1 MFEFFKTLFRKPS
14 YEIEHKQR
22 IAVYKYYFP
31 YAALVR
37 GGDVAHDYFVKE
49 LIDYIYQNT
58 GVDINPGD
66 VSYCNDDRW
75 RYLHNGADVINV
87 YIDNVDVDARTV
99 NDIVEYADDY
109 LNRFSI
115 LHQHEHSVQPTDI
128 QVEDLDNVGT
138 ISNYIRFADLPSFKE
153 YKTIRPEQVSKYM
166 KFVQERANE
175 LQELGDLVRMRKFCN
190 HYKFKLEM
198 DSDRGFKWSI
208 TFLEIE
214 PINLSTDLN
223 GAISK
228 IADNL
233 ICDEYFIPKL

>member
-1 MFEFFKTLFRKPS
+1 MFEFFKTLFRKPAV
-14 YEIEHKQR
+14 IEQKKR
-22 IAVYKYYFP
+22 IAAYKYYFP

-37 GGDVAHDYFVKE
+37 GGDVAHDYFIKE

-75 RYLHNGADVINV
+75 RYTHNGANVINV
-87 YIDNVDVDARTV
+87 YFDNVNVDERTV
-99 NDIVEYADDY
+99 NDIVEFADDF
-109 LNRFSI
+109 LNRFAI
-115 LHQHEHSVQPTDI
+115 LHGEEHIVTPTDI
-128 QVEDLDNVGT
+128 QVEDLDDIGT
-138 ISNYIRFADLPSFKE
+138 VSGYIHFADLPSFKD
-153 YKTIRPEQVSKYM
+153 YKTIRPEHVSIYL

-175 LQELGDLVRMRKFCN
+175 MLELGDVDRMRKFCK
-190 HYKFKLEM
+190 HYRFKLEI
-198 DSDRGFKWSI
+198 DSDRGFKWLI
-208 TFLEIE
+208 TFLEVE
-214 PINLSTDLN
+214 PINLSADLN

>member
-1 MFEFFKTLFRKPS
+1 MFEFFKTLFRKPAV
-14 YEIEHKQR
+14 IEQKKR
-22 IAVYKYYFP
+22 IAAYKYYFP

-37 GGDVAHDYFVKE
+37 GGDVAHDYFIKE

-75 RYLHNGADVINV
+75 RYFHNGADVINV
-87 YIDNVDVDARTV
+87 YFDNVNVDERTV
-99 NDIVEYADDY
+99 NDIVEFADDF
-109 LNRFSI
+109 LNRFAI
-115 LHQHEHSVQPTDI
+115 LHGNEHTVTPTDI

-138 ISNYIRFADLPSFKE
+138 VSNYIKFADLHSFKE
-153 YKTIRPEQVSKYM
+153 YKTIRPEHVSTYL

-175 LQELGDLVRMRKFCN
+175 ILELGDVERMRKFCK
-190 HYKFKLEM
+190 HYRFRLEI
-198 DSDRGFKWSI
+198 DSDRGFKWLI
-208 TFLEIE
+208 TFLEVE
-214 PINLSTDLN
+214 PINLSADLN

>member
-1 MFEFFKTLFRKPS
+1 MFEFFKTLFRKPAV
-14 YEIEHKQR
+14 IEQKKR
-22 IAVYKYYFP
+22 IAAYKYYFP

-87 YIDNVDVDARTV
+87 YFDNVNVDERTV
-99 NDIVEYADDY
+99 NDIVEFADDF
-109 LNRFSI
+109 LNRFAI
-115 LHQHEHSVQPTDI
+115 LHGEEHIVCPTDI
-128 QVEDLDNVGT
+128 QVEDLDDIGT
-138 ISNYIRFADLPSFKE
+138 VSNYIKFSDLPSFKD
-153 YKTIRPEQVSKYM
+153 YKTIRPEHVSTYL

-175 LQELGDLVRMRKFCN
+175 MLELGDVDRMRKFCK
-190 HYKFKLEM
+190 HYRFKLEI
-198 DSDRGFKWSI
+198 DSDRGFKWLI
-208 TFLEIE
+208 TFLEVE
-214 PINLSTDLN
+214 PLDLSADLN

>member
-14 YEIEHKQR
+14 NEIEHKKR
-22 IAVYKYYFP
+22 IAAYKYYFP

-37 GGDVAHDYFVKE
+37 GGDVAHDYFIKG

-66 VSYCNDDRW
+66 VSYCNDDCW
-75 RYLHNGADVINV
+75 RYYHNGADVINV
-87 YIDNVDVDARTV
+87 YFDNVDVDDKTV
-99 NDIVEYADDY
+99 NDIVEYADDF
-109 LNRFSI
+109 LNRFAI
-115 LHQHEHSVQPTDI
+115 LHSHEHIVTSTDI
-128 QVEDLDNVGT
+128 QVEDLDDVGT
-138 ISNYIRFADLPSFKE
+138 VSGYIHFADLPSFKD
-153 YKTIRPEQVSKYM
+153 YKTIRPEHVSTYL

-175 LQELGDLVRMRKFCN
+175 MLELGDVDRIRKFCK
-190 HYKFKLEM
+190 HYRFKLEI
-198 DSDRGFKWSI
+198 DSDRGFKWLI
-208 TFLEIE
+208 TFLEVE
-214 PINLSTDLN
+214 PINLSADLN

>member
-1 MFEFFKTLFRKPS
+1 MFEFFRTLFRKPS

-31 YAALVR
+31 YVALVR
-37 GGDVAHDYFVKE
+37 GGDIAHDYFVKE
-49 LIDYIYQNT
+49 LIDYVYLNT
-58 GVDINPGD
+58 GVEINPGD

-87 YIDNVDVDARTV
+87 YIDNVSVDARTV
-99 NDIVEYADDY
+99 NDIVEYADDF

-115 LHQHEHSVQPTDI
+115 LHQHEHTVCPTDV

-138 ISNYIRFADLPSFKE
+138 ISNYIRFAELPSFKE
-153 YKTIRPEQVSKYM
+153 YKTIRPECTSTYM

-190 HYKFKLEM
+190 HYRFKLEM

-214 PINLSTDLN
+214 PINLGTDLN

-233 ICDEYFIPKL
+233 ICDEYFIRK